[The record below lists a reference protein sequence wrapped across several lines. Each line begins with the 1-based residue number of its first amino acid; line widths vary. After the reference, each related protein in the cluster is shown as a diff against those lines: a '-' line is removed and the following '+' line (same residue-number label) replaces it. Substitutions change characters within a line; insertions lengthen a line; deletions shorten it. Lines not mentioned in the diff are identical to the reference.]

1 MNKLVHV
8 WNEELETLTRLD
20 LSQISSCFE
29 LICKKYHTAFSFSAP
44 VLKTT
49 YSPDSISSD
58 LKLVKAHSV
67 ASEKAYSSQTR
78 YENALTNNFP
88 RYSVNE
94 NSASND
100 DNSLQYLTSPF
111 SFTNE

>member
-8 WNEELETLTRLD
+8 WNEELETMTRLD

-44 VLKTT
+44 VLKTAT
-49 YSPDSISSD
+49 SYSPDYISSD
-58 LKLVKAHSV
+58 LKLVKAHSI

-94 NSASND
+94 NSAGTP
-100 DNSLQYLTSPF
+100 YF
-111 SFTNE
+111 SSIS